1 MKVLKQWEGDAA
13 QRFCPVVMG
22 KSAVDANTQNLGV
35 AALKLAFDRFESRNL
50 LASSRCPIQW
60 IEYQH
65 DVFPAFELVQRE
77 LGSGQVTRQL
87 KIGRLLSNSDHDVF
101 SS

>member
-35 AALKLAFDRFESRNL
+35 AALELAF
-50 LASSRCPIQW
+50 
-60 IEYQH
+60 
-65 DVFPAFELVQRE
+65 
-77 LGSGQVTRQL
+77 
-87 KIGRLLSNSDHDVF
+87 
-101 SS
+101 